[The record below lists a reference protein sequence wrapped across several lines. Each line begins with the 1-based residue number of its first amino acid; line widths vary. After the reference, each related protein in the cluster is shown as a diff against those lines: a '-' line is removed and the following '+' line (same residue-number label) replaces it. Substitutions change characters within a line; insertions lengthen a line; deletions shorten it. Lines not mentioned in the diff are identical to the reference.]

1 MPTKSWQTPS
11 TLKTM
16 KQILIQPVITEKMTA
31 LSEKL
36 NQHCFIV
43 HKDANKIEIQKAVEE
58 QFGVTVTAVNTINVD
73 GKKKSRFSKAGLL
86 TGRTTSIKKAIV
98 SLADGDT
105 IDIYDHI

>member
-1 MPTKSWQTPS
+1 MPS

-16 KQILIQPVITEKMTA
+16 KQILIQPVISEKMTS

-43 HKDANKIEIQKAVEE
+43 HKDSNKIEIQKAVEE
-58 QFGVTVTAVNTINVD
+58 QYGVTVTAVNTINVD
-73 GKKKSRFSKAGLL
+73 GKKKTRFTKAGLL
-86 TGRTTSIKKAIV
+86 TGRTASIKKAIV
-98 SLADGDT
+98 TLADGDT

>member
-1 MPTKSWQTPS
+1 
-11 TLKTM
+11 M
-16 KQILIQPVITEKMTA
+16 KQILIQPVISEKMTA

-73 GKKKSRFSKAGLL
+73 GKKKSRSSKAGLL